1 MITGRVVG
9 RYALVPLRVGRPD
22 RQGEADFFLDTGFA
36 GFLTLPSDAIAKL
49 GLTYVGVQPSLLA
62 DSSRTLLSIYRL
74 TILWD
79 DQEREIEVLELE
91 GAPLLGMS
99 LLEGYDVRIQ
109 AVDGGLITIERL

>member
-9 RYALVPLRVGRPD
+9 RHALVPLRIGGPSRW
-22 RQGEADFFLDTGFA
+22 GEADFFLDTGFT
-36 GFLTLPSDAIAKL
+36 GFLTLPSDAIAML
-49 GLTYVGVQPSLLA
+49 DLAYVGVQPSSLA
-62 DSSRTLLSIYRL
+62 DNSRTFLSIYRL
-74 TILWD
+74 TVLWD
-79 DQEREIEVLELE
+79 GEDREIDVLELD